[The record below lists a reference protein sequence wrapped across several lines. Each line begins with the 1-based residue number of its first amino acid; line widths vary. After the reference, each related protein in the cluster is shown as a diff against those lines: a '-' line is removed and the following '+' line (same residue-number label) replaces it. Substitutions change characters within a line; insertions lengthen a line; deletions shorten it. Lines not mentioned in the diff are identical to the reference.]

1 MGRWRIY
8 LLGVERM
15 LTPAGVPVNAPDI
28 WWPLLGSLLALPDHS
43 ATRAILTNEL
53 WPEDGDDQS
62 GRHRLGTAVW
72 RLRRRIPAIESAL
85 ASAGDRLTFQP
96 GSDFWIDA
104 LSFERRAAP
113 VLADRGRLVSPHER
127 HRLRR
132 ALALYQG
139 DFLFGREHD
148 AILIHRERLR
158 TLFIDAA
165 YELGQA
171 EAEAGEWIAAR
182 DTARRLCMVEPLR
195 EDGQRLLIEAHAACG
210 SRGLAVRQYRVL
222 EELLA
227 DELGVAP
234 MPETRELA
242 ERVSGVGLR
251 SDPPAPRPVEDRIRS
266 WRMSFRDTLVATRDQ
281 ISQAIELLDQHP
293 PA

>member
-8 LLGVERM
+8 VLGVERM
-15 LTPAGVPVNAPDI
+15 LEPGGLAASAPDM

-43 ATRAILTNEL
+43 ASRGTLINEL
-53 WPEDGDDQS
+53 WPEDGDELA
-62 GRHRLGTAVW
+62 GRHRLGTAIW
-72 RLRRRIPAIESAL
+72 RLRSRFPAIETAL
-85 ASAGDRLTFQP
+85 ASTGDRLSFLP
-96 GSDFWIDA
+96 ASGFWIDA
-104 LSFERRAAP
+104 LAFERRAAAA
-113 VLADRGRLVSPHER
+113 LADRGRLDSGSER

-165 YELGQA
+165 YELGLA
-171 EAEAGEWIAAR
+171 EARAGDWIAAR
-182 DTARRLCMVEPLR
+182 DTARRLCAVEPLR

-210 SRGLAVRQYRVL
+210 SRGIAVRQYRML
-222 EELLA
+222 AQLLA

-242 ERVSGVGLR
+242 ERVSGLGLG

-266 WRMSFRDTLVATRDQ
+266 WRMNFRDTLVATRDQ